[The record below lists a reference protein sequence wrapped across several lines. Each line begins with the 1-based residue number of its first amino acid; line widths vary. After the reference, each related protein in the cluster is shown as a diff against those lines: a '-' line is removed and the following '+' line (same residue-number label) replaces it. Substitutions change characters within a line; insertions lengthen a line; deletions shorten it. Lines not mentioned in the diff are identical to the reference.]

1 MSELLKICG
10 VAIICSAAAVIV
22 GKGAG
27 GGAFA
32 VRLGGAVLILG
43 LVSALAVSAVEYL
56 SALCALYI
64 PSQYFS
70 IMLKALGVCVLCR
83 ICSDICRDCGDAT
96 ASSAVE
102 SAAKL
107 TLVLMSIPILEELIG
122 YAASLSERF

>member
-10 VAIICSAAAVIV
+10 IAVICSAAAVIV
-22 GKGAG
+22 GKGTG

-32 VRLGGAVLILG
+32 VRLGGSVVVLG
-43 LVSALAVSAVEYL
+43 LVTALVVNVVEHFSTL
-56 SALCALYI
+56 GALYV

-83 ICSDICRDCGDAT
+83 ICSDICRDCGELT
-96 ASSAVE
+96 ASNAVE